1 MSTLYQAAAP
11 LPDIQKT
18 PDARGVAID
27 QVGICD
33 VSFPITVLDQQ
44 NQKQQASARLSISVS
59 LPHHFKGTH
68 MSRFLEILSRHQGE
82 ITMRTIPEILHELK
96 CRLDAESA
104 HIEVEFPYYIR
115 RTAPVSGLSA
125 PMEYRSTFIAESN
138 GVTDD
143 FLLRVVVPVTTLCP
157 CSKEISDYGAHNQR
171 GYVTLTVRPKKTDA
185 GEMGRWAALI
195 RSNCS
200 AVTWPVVTS
209 LGSGVTV
216 RPAEF
221 TITTP
226 RVRSANATRMIPYPA
241 RMAGNIGGP
250 GRPAGSFP
258 RVLGRL
264 HPALLPGD
272 HHVRAD
278 DRREDDT
285 DSERHQ
291 DLAGR
296 EGHDAIVRSTVR
308 HGPRRTLPLPC
319 GSTLRLSAAR

>member
-171 GYVTLTVRPKKTDA
+171 GYVTLTVRPKKTD
-185 GEMGRWAALI
+185 GHWELI
-195 RSNCS
+195 WIEELVS
-200 AVTWPVVTS
+200 V
-209 LGSGVTV
+209 
-216 RPAEF
+216 AE
-221 TITTP
+221 
-226 RVRSANATRMIPYPA
+226 RSASAPVYPILKRTDERHVTMQAYDNPVFVEDVVRNA
-241 RMAGNIGGP
+241 AG
-250 GRPAGSFP
+250 FLKQDP
-258 RVLGRL
+258 RITWFE
-264 HPALLPGD
+264 
-272 HHVRAD
+272 VRAVNH
-278 DRREDDT
+278 E
-285 DSERHQ
+285 SIHNHSAFAVVQ
-291 DLAGR
+291 SG
-296 EGHDAIVRSTVR
+296 
-308 HGPRRTLPLPC
+308 
-319 GSTLRLSAAR
+319 GSKP

>member
-18 PDARGVAID
+18 SDDRGVAID

-44 NQKQQASARLSISVS
+44 NQKQQVSARLSMSVS

-96 CRLDAESA
+96 RRLDAESA
-104 HIEVEFPYYIR
+104 HIEVEFPYYIL

-171 GYVTLTVRPKKTDA
+171 GYVTLTVRPRKIDGHWDLIWIEELVEVAERSASAPVYPILKRTDERHVTMQAYDNPVFVEDVVRNAA
-185 GEMGRWAALI
+185 GFLKQDPR
-195 RSNCS
+195 
-200 AVTWPVVTS
+200 VTWFE
-209 LGSGVTV
+209 V
-216 RPAEF
+216 RAVNHESIHNHSAFAE
-221 TITTP
+221 
-226 RVRSANATRMIPYPA
+226 VRSQPP
-241 RMAGNIGGP
+241 
-250 GRPAGSFP
+250 
-258 RVLGRL
+258 
-264 HPALLPGD
+264 
-272 HHVRAD
+272 
-278 DRREDDT
+278 
-285 DSERHQ
+285 
-291 DLAGR
+291 
-296 EGHDAIVRSTVR
+296 EG
-308 HGPRRTLPLPC
+308 
-319 GSTLRLSAAR
+319 